1 MKRLLV
7 VAALAWLVR
16 WAAIQ
21 LAAYA
26 GRHWLP
32 PSPPPKDSPRQ
43 PGRMPGPFDR
53 AAHRSERQAG

>member
-1 MKRLLV
+1 VRRVL
-7 VAALAWLVR
+7 VAAGLVWLGR

-32 PSPPPKDSPRQ
+32 VGPPPKDSPRQ
-43 PGRMPGPFDR
+43 PGRMPGPFDI
-53 AAHRSERQAG
+53 